1 VKVSKYNLTISFIY
15 LLLSVLIAHKLFA
28 FPSSLNTIKVFET
41 DGIFTQVQIQSFI
54 DGAIFGSTNHLGF
67 PYGYSHWLSPQF
79 SPLEAFLVFG
89 LGNITSIT
97 NFGLITIIGIIAI
110 FFNALSMHFLG
121 SVLTKNRLS
130 SFTFGVLGLTT
141 HFAFN
146 SLLHPHVMKIFTIPI
161 ILAILIKLINGVVL
175 NSRLVLL
182 GVLAILGSSLFWI
195 NVLMAIFIVLVV
207 IQLIDFALLRSLPK
221 FLICY
226 LKTGIFV
233 FFGFVFNTVLYLYS
247 HDLMGDRDRL
257 AWQSDIFSGKFTDV
271 LVGSPF
277 LNSNI
282 QILKNVV
289 PGSSPEA
296 WSIMLGLPLVLAFL
310 ATIYF
315 SISFKKPNQDNDVN
329 KALKQISIVSVL
341 FFVLGGLSNLQA
353 SFFVL
358 IGSATP
364 MRTWSRLSIV
374 VAIIGL
380 CLIYLSFKGGPKKTA
395 LSIFSTVLIIFAFI
409 EVLASPK
416 GFVEEGTWTGHEL
429 FNATNFIN
437 NELKPCP
444 VLQLPVDTYLLPQSA
459 LDRGYRYYW
468 SGLIP
473 YIVFPKFNWTAATY
487 TNSPGWQELE
497 KLPSTINDQ
506 TLTEISSTYC
516 AVLFDK
522 DFSQYQIDRSA
533 GLKGTIGLWPGLR
546 IETSTKPQFEDK
558 RFSVYI
564 LK

>member
-1 VKVSKYNLTISFIY
+1 MKVSKYNLTISFIY

-141 HFAFN
+141 PFAFN

-195 NVLMAIFIVLVV
+195 NVLTAIFIVLVV

-221 FLICY
+221 
-226 LKTGIFV
+226 
-233 FFGFVFNTVLYLYS
+233 VLYLYS

-277 LNSNI
+277 LNSNL

-315 SISFKKPNQDNDVN
+315 SISFKRPNQDNDVN
-329 KALKQISIVSVL
+329 KALKQISIVSIL

-380 CLIYLSFKGGPKKTA
+380 CLIYLSFKGGPKNTA
-395 LSIFSTVLIIFAFI
+395 LSIFSTILIIFALI

-416 GFVEEGTWTGHEL
+416 GFVEEDTWTGHEL
-429 FNATNFIN
+429 FNATTFIN

-533 GLKGTIGLWPGLR
+533 GLKGTVGLWPGLR

>member
-1 VKVSKYNLTISFIY
+1 MKVSKYNLTISFIY

-141 HFAFN
+141 PFAFN

-247 HDLMGDRDRL
+247 RDLMGDRDRL

-277 LNSNI
+277 LNSNL

-296 WSIMLGLPLVLAFL
+296 WSIML
-310 ATIYF
+310 
-315 SISFKKPNQDNDVN
+315 
-329 KALKQISIVSVL
+329 
-341 FFVLGGLSNLQA
+341 
-353 SFFVL
+353 
-358 IGSATP
+358 
-364 MRTWSRLSIV
+364 
-374 VAIIGL
+374 
-380 CLIYLSFKGGPKKTA
+380 
-395 LSIFSTVLIIFAFI
+395 I

-416 GFVEEGTWTGHEL
+416 GFVEEDTWTGHEL
-429 FNATNFIN
+429 FNATTFIN

-473 YIVFPKFNWTAATY
+473 YIVFPEFNWTAATY